1 MPYDVI
7 IVGSRIAGAVTG
19 MLLARDGFRVLVV
32 DRTIFP
38 TDTISTHLVW
48 QHGINRLI
56 EWGLGN
62 AVSQLGAPPMDRMT
76 LDFGDFSLTGAL
88 PAVGHASYA
97 YAPRRTK
104 LDPMIVS
111 AAADAGAEVREGF
124 TVDEIVFDGE
134 KVTGVRAHN
143 RSGVTVSEHARVVT
157 GADGLYST
165 VARAVKPIE
174 YDSKPPLACWYY
186 SYWSGLKR
194 DRPCLYSRPHST
206 FGVIPTNDGLTCLA
220 VAWPQH
226 RFPEIKTDVERHY
239 LAALDAAPSLKQEV
253 LSARVR
259 SASTEPATCP
269 AIIESR
275 TDRVGHS

>member
-76 LDFGDFSLTGAL
+76 LDFGDFSLTGVL
-88 PAVGHASYA
+88 PAVGRAPYA

-104 LDPMIVS
+104 LDPRLITL
-111 AAADAGAEVREGF
+111 AAEAGAEVRE
-124 TVDEIVFDGE
+124 
-134 KVTGVRAHN
+134 
-143 RSGVTVSEHARVVT
+143 
-157 GADGLYST
+157 
-165 VARAVKPIE
+165 
-174 YDSKPPLACWYY
+174 
-186 SYWSGLKR
+186 
-194 DRPCLYSRPHST
+194 
-206 FGVIPTNDGLTCLA
+206 
-220 VAWPQH
+220 
-226 RFPEIKTDVERHY
+226 
-239 LAALDAAPSLKQEV
+239 
-253 LSARVR
+253 
-259 SASTEPATCP
+259 
-269 AIIESR
+269 
-275 TDRVGHS
+275 